1 MNELATRAWS
11 LFDHAVENASVV
23 VVRPSIPILYF
34 GDSEAYRSSPLKV
47 VTVGLNPSRREFS
60 SADPWARF
68 MGGNTLSAQTPMEYL
83 RTLDS
88 YFVTKPYDNWF
99 ASFEWLLRGMGA
111 SYYGGP
117 SVALHTD
124 ICSPVA
130 TNPTWNRLNGNHF
143 RLGDGFALWRDLV
156 EELAPDV
163 VLASVA
169 QRYLLRLTPEPAD
182 TWPTVF
188 TLERSNPYHVRTRKV
203 TIGGHGVPV
212 VFGRA
217 AQKPFGTVGHREK
230 EIIGAAIRKA
240 LGG

>member
-1 MNELATRAWS
+1 MNELAARAWA
-11 LFDHAVENASVV
+11 LFDHAVENSNGV
-23 VVRPSIPILYF
+23 VVRPSILILYF
-34 GDSEAYRSSPLKV
+34 GDSEAYRRSPLKI
-47 VTVGLNPSRREFS
+47 VTVGLNPSPREFPS
-60 SADPWARF
+60 SDPWERF
-68 MGGNTLSAQTPMEYL
+68 TGGNTLSAQTPMEYL

-124 ICSPVA
+124 MCSPVA
-130 TNPTWNRLNGNHF
+130 TNPTWSRLNGMHVG
-143 RLGDGFALWRDLV
+143 LGDGFALWRDLV
-156 EELAPDV
+156 EQLAPDV

-169 QRYLLRLTPEPAD
+169 QRHLLRLTPERAD

-188 TLERSNPYHVRTRKV
+188 TLERSNPYYVRATKV
-203 TIGGHGVPV
+203 SIGRHDVPV

-217 AQKPFGTVGHREK
+217 AEKPFGTVGHRDK
-230 EIIGAAIRKA
+230 EVIGTAIRRVIC
-240 LGG
+240 G